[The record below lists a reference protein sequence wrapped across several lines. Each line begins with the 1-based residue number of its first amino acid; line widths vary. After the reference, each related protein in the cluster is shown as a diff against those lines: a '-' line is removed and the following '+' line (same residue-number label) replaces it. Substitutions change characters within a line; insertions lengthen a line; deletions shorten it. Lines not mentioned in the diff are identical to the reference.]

1 MLSTNK
7 FQLTSSS
14 TLRKRDKVSRGEEP
28 TVTVERE
35 REREKQSIL
44 KLQAFQNQQLAYHTV
59 TPKREN
65 KIKF

>member
-35 REREKQSIL
+35 KQSIL